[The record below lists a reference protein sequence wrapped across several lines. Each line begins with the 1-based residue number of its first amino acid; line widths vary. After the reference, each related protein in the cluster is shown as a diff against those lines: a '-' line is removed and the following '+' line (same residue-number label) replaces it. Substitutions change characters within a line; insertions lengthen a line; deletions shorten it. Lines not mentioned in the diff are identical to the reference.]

1 MTSGCRGLGAIRTGN
16 CCPITG
22 RFSSASHATPRS
34 GSARSRRRSGSRNA
48 PCSGSWPSCVRMG
61 WSARPA
67 KGAAIATGST
77 VPAPCRGS
85 RPRRARCWTRST
97 ARSSLRKSLAVE
109 INERQRFLL
118 EKVIE
123 AHVALGQPVGSKWLS
138 EQPDVPWGPST
149 VRAELA
155 RLEEVGLLRHPHTSA
170 GRAPT
175 DRGYREYVDQ
185 MLAHGKLPV
194 PAPKPVQLEVS
205 RREVDQ
211 AMQTATEQLSQ
222 VTNLLAI
229 VTAPPIATST
239 IKHIELLAL
248 QPQLAMIV
256 VITSTGGVTKRLIS
270 SDRPLDRGLID
281 WARSYLNEELGG
293 MSVGARMINAKL
305 SDPSL
310 SHGERAFLQTL
321 LPTFT
326 ELEERSGDT
335 LYVDGA
341 ARLMSEDRVPELS
354 QLSDLMLMLEHRV
367 AFLSILQDALDEP
380 RVFLRIGQENE
391 RAELK
396 SLSIVASGYGHAS
409 RSLGAVSVIGPVRM
423 DYGHAITSVRAAAA
437 ELSRFVGEL
446 YE

>member
-1 MTSGCRGLGAIRTGN
+1 M
-16 CCPITG
+16 
-22 RFSSASHATPRS
+22 
-34 GSARSRRRSGSRNA
+34 
-48 PCSGSWPSCVRMG
+48 
-61 WSARPA
+61 
-67 KGAAIATGST
+67 
-77 VPAPCRGS
+77 
-85 RPRRARCWTRST
+85 
-97 ARSSLRKSLAVE
+97 E

-155 RLEEVGLLRHPHTSA
+155 TLEEAGLLQHPHTSA

-185 MLAHGKLPV
+185 MLEQGNLP
-194 PAPKPVQLEVS
+194 AATKPVGLDVS
-205 RREVDQ
+205 RREIDD
-211 AMQTATEQLSQ
+211 AMRAATEQLSQ
-222 VTNLLAI
+222 ITNLLAI

-239 IKHIELLAL
+239 IKYIELLAL

-256 VITSTGGVTKRLIS
+256 VITSTGGVTKRLIPS
-270 SDRPLDRGLID
+270 ERPLDPGLID

-293 MSVGARMINAKL
+293 MSVGARMINSKL

-310 SHGERAFLQTL
+310 PVRERTFLHQL

-341 ARLMSEDRVPELS
+341 ARLLSEDRVQELT

-367 AFLSILQDALDEP
+367 AFLSILQNALDEP

-391 RAELK
+391 RDELK
-396 SLSIVASGYGHAS
+396 SLSIVASGYGHSA

-423 DYGHAITSVRAAAA
+423 DYGHAIASVRAAAA

>member
-1 MTSGCRGLGAIRTGN
+1 
-16 CCPITG
+16 
-22 RFSSASHATPRS
+22 
-34 GSARSRRRSGSRNA
+34 
-48 PCSGSWPSCVRMG
+48 
-61 WSARPA
+61 
-67 KGAAIATGST
+67 
-77 VPAPCRGS
+77 
-85 RPRRARCWTRST
+85 
-97 ARSSLRKSLAVE
+97 VE

-123 AHVALGQPVGSKWLS
+123 AHVAVGQPVGSRWLS
-138 EQPDVPWGPST
+138 DQADVPWGPST

-170 GRAPT
+170 GREPT

-185 MLAHGKLPV
+185 MLAEGRLPV
-194 PAPKPVQLEVS
+194 PADRPVQLGVS
-205 RREVDQ
+205 RRELDD
-211 AMQTATEQLSQ
+211 AMRTATEQLSQ

-248 QPQLAMIV
+248 QPQLAMVV
-256 VITSTGGVTKRLIS
+256 VITSTGGVTKRLIPS
-270 SDRPLDRGLID
+270 GQRLDPGLID

-293 MSVGARMINAKL
+293 MSVGARMIYSKL
-305 SDPSL
+305 TDSSL
-310 SHGERAFLQTL
+310 AHAERDFLATL

-326 ELEERSGDT
+326 ELEERAGDT

-341 ARLMSEDRVPELS
+341 ARLLSEDRMQEMS

-367 AFLSILQDALDEP
+367 VLLSILRHAVDEP
-380 RVFLRIGQENE
+380 RIFLRIGQENE
-391 RAELK
+391 EAELK
-396 SLSIVASGYGHAS
+396 SLSIVASRYGPPTRH
-409 RSLGAVSVIGPVRM
+409 LGAVSVIGPVRM
-423 DYGHAITSVRAAAA
+423 DYGSAISSVRAAAH

>member
-1 MTSGCRGLGAIRTGN
+1 M
-16 CCPITG
+16 
-22 RFSSASHATPRS
+22 
-34 GSARSRRRSGSRNA
+34 
-48 PCSGSWPSCVRMG
+48 
-61 WSARPA
+61 
-67 KGAAIATGST
+67 
-77 VPAPCRGS
+77 
-85 RPRRARCWTRST
+85 
-97 ARSSLRKSLAVE
+97 E

-155 RLEEVGLLRHPHTSA
+155 RLEELGLLRHPHTSA
-170 GRAPT
+170 GREPT
-175 DRGYREYVDQ
+175 DRGYREHVDQ
-185 MLAHGKLPV
+185 MLEGGNL
-194 PAPKPVQLEVS
+194 PAPAPAVQLEVS
-205 RREVDQ
+205 RREIDA
-211 AMQTATEQLSQ
+211 AMQAATEQLSQ

-256 VITSTGGVTKRLIS
+256 VITSTGGVTKRLIPS
-270 SDRPLDRGLID
+270 ERPLDPGLVD

-293 MSVGARMINAKL
+293 MGVGARMINSKL
-305 SDPSL
+305 GDPCL
-310 SHGERAFLQTL
+310 SPSERTFLATL

-341 ARLMSEDRVPELS
+341 ARLMSEDRVQELS

-367 AFLSILQDALDEP
+367 AFLSILQNAIDEP

-396 SLSIVASGYGHAS
+396 SLSIVATRYGPPS
-409 RSLGAVSVIGPVRM
+409 RHLGAVSVIGPVRM
-423 DYGHAITSVRAAAA
+423 DYGSAISSVRAAAN

>member
-1 MTSGCRGLGAIRTGN
+1 
-16 CCPITG
+16 
-22 RFSSASHATPRS
+22 
-34 GSARSRRRSGSRNA
+34 
-48 PCSGSWPSCVRMG
+48 
-61 WSARPA
+61 
-67 KGAAIATGST
+67 
-77 VPAPCRGS
+77 
-85 RPRRARCWTRST
+85 
-97 ARSSLRKSLAVE
+97 VE

-123 AHVALGQPVGSKWLS
+123 AHVAVGQPVGSKWLS
-138 EQPDVPWGPST
+138 EQADVPWGPST

-155 RLEEVGLLRHPHTSA
+155 RLEELGLLRHPHTSA
-170 GRAPT
+170 GREPT
-175 DRGYREYVDQ
+175 DLGYRAHVDQ
-185 MLAHGKLPV
+185 MLDGGTLPV
-194 PAPKPVQLEVS
+194 AARPVQLEVS

-211 AMQTATEQLSQ
+211 AMRAATEQLSQ

-256 VITSTGGVTKRLIS
+256 VITSTGGVTKRLIPS
-270 SDRPLDRGLID
+270 QRPLDPGLVD

-310 SHGERAFLQTL
+310 APGERAFLGTL

-326 ELEERSGDT
+326 ELEERAGDT

-367 AFLSILQDALDEP
+367 AFLSILQHAIDEP
-380 RVFLRIGQENE
+380 RVFLRIGHENE

-396 SLSIVASGYGHAS
+396 SLSIVASRYGPPARH
-409 RSLGAVSVIGPVRM
+409 LGAVSVIGPVRM
-423 DYGHAITSVRAAAA
+423 DYGRAIASVRAAAN

>member
-1 MTSGCRGLGAIRTGN
+1 
-16 CCPITG
+16 
-22 RFSSASHATPRS
+22 
-34 GSARSRRRSGSRNA
+34 
-48 PCSGSWPSCVRMG
+48 
-61 WSARPA
+61 
-67 KGAAIATGST
+67 
-77 VPAPCRGS
+77 
-85 RPRRARCWTRST
+85 
-97 ARSSLRKSLAVE
+97 LAVQ

-123 AHVALGQPVGSKWLS
+123 AHVALGQPVGSRWLS
-138 EQPDVPWGPST
+138 EQPDVPWGSST

-155 RLEEVGLLRHPHTSA
+155 RLEDAGLLRHPHTSA
-170 GRAPT
+170 GREPT

-185 MLAHGKLPV
+185 LLTVGNLPV
-194 PAPKPVQLEVS
+194 PAQKVELEVS
-205 RREVDQ
+205 RRELDD
-211 AMQTATEQLSQ
+211 AMRTATEQLSQ

-256 VITSTGGVTKRLIS
+256 VITSTGGVTKRLIPS
-270 SDRPLDRGLID
+270 ERSLDPGLID

-293 MSVGARMINAKL
+293 MSVGARMIHSKL

-310 SHGERAFLQTL
+310 SPAERDFLATL

-326 ELEERSGDT
+326 ELEERAGDT

-341 ARLMSEDRVPELS
+341 ARLLSEDRVQEMS

-367 AFLSILQDALDEP
+367 ALLSILRHALEEP

-391 RAELK
+391 EAELK
-396 SLSIVASGYGHAS
+396 SLSIVASRYGPPARH
-409 RSLGAVSVIGPVRM
+409 LGAVSVIGPVRM
-423 DYGHAITSVRAAAA
+423 DYGAAISSVRAAAN
-437 ELSRFVGEL
+437 ELSRIVGEL

>member
-1 MTSGCRGLGAIRTGN
+1 M
-16 CCPITG
+16 
-22 RFSSASHATPRS
+22 
-34 GSARSRRRSGSRNA
+34 
-48 PCSGSWPSCVRMG
+48 
-61 WSARPA
+61 
-67 KGAAIATGST
+67 
-77 VPAPCRGS
+77 
-85 RPRRARCWTRST
+85 
-97 ARSSLRKSLAVE
+97 E
-109 INERQRFLL
+109 INGRQRFLL

-155 RLEEVGLLRHPHTSA
+155 RLEELGLLRHPHTSA
-170 GRAPT
+170 GREPT
-175 DRGYREYVDQ
+175 DRGYRRHVDL
-185 MLAHGKLPV
+185 MLEEGTVPV
-194 PAPKPVQLEVS
+194 PAPQVQLEVS
-205 RREVDQ
+205 RREVDE
-211 AMQTATEQLSQ
+211 AMQAATEQLSQ
-222 VTNLLAI
+222 VTDLLAI

-256 VITSTGGVTKRLIS
+256 VITSTGGVTKRLIPS
-270 SDRPLDRGLID
+270 KRPLDPGLID

-293 MSVGARMINAKL
+293 MSVGARMIHSKL
-305 SDPSL
+305 ADPSL
-310 SHGERAFLQTL
+310 AHAERDFLATL

-326 ELEERSGDT
+326 ELEARAGDT

-341 ARLMSEDRVPELS
+341 ARLLSEDRVQEMS

-367 AFLSILQDALDEP
+367 ALLSILQHALDEP

-391 RAELK
+391 EAELK
-396 SLSIVASGYGHAS
+396 SLSIVASRYGPPARHF
-409 RSLGAVSVIGPVRM
+409 GAVSVIGPVRM
-423 DYGHAITSVRAAAA
+423 DYGRAISSVRAAAN